1 MDMGISPSSYPQ
13 GLPHRAVYCNRTLNL
28 RSIQAR
34 STQLCHHMLASAHC
48 LIPFSAAMPGYPAH
62 SLDLDIRLQSE
73 A

>member
-34 STQLCHHMLASAHC
+34 STRAVPPHARIC
-48 LIPFSAAMPGYPAH
+48 
-62 SLDLDIRLQSE
+62 SLPDPLQRGHARVACPLS
-73 A
+73 

>member
-34 STQLCHHMLASAHC
+34 STLLCHHILTAAHC
-48 LIPFSAAMPGYPAH
+48 LSPFSMAMLG
-62 SLDLDIRLQSE
+62 
-73 A
+73 

>member
-28 RSIQAR
+28 RSIQACY
-34 STQLCHHMLASAHC
+34 TMLCHHIITSAHC
-48 LIPFSAAMPGYPAH
+48 LIPFSMAMPGYPAN
-62 SLDLDIRLQSE
+62 SLNLGMCLPPE